1 MSATLLVLKR
11 IFRGSDCY
19 QFATLPRR
27 NATADDIH
35 VLIRR
40 KLKET
45 GDRHIRHHWVH
56 RRYSSTKSRICGA
69 LNELN
74 GKRRALRRGG
84 LRWIYERH
92 RSAGGSPE
100 RIKKVARLH
109 THPCVLRPSRGRR
122 LCTRFRE
129 CLGPIGHQR
138 CSSLCGK
145 LATWR
150 SEKREELPRE
160 ENSRSPGGS
169 LIRYHHHLQFSH
181 AGFTVDEGQTGRV
194 AANVPRRV
202 CSQGLEPKG
211 DLPTRVAY
219 ELHRKFAE
227 MAYEPTK
234 YGLRAFQIL
243 RKSIHRALESL

>member
-1 MSATLLVLKR
+1 MTEKR
-11 IFRGSDCY
+11 KAEEGQI
-19 QFATLPRR
+19 
-27 NATADDIH
+27 
-35 VLIRR
+35 
-40 KLKET
+40 
-45 GDRHIRHHWVH
+45 
-56 RRYSSTKSRICGA
+56 
-69 LNELN
+69 
-74 GKRRALRRGG
+74 
-84 LRWIYERH
+84 
-92 RSAGGSPE
+92 
-100 RIKKVARLH
+100 
-109 THPCVLRPSRGRR
+109 
-122 LCTRFRE
+122 
-129 CLGPIGHQR
+129 
-138 CSSLCGK
+138 
-145 LATWR
+145 R
-150 SEKREELPRE
+150 SEIR
-160 ENSRSPGGS
+160 NGCSGGS